1 MRVTLGPSILTADFL
16 HLERAVHEAESAG
29 VDFLHLDIMD
39 GQFVPNITFG
49 PFVVA
54 ALRKTTPLP
63 LDVHLMV
70 QTPEKHIA
78 SFIDAGADGITVHAE
93 ACQHLHGVLMS
104 IRTTGAAAG
113 VAINPGT
120 APESVAEVLHV
131 ADQLLVM
138 SVNPGFG
145 GQSFLPT
152 SISKITRSRE
162 LIEQSG
168 AQVIIAVDGGV
179 KPSNVGK
186 VVAAGASMIVA
197 GSAIYSPEVTVAEGV
212 HALLAGIDAV
222 VAQTGGQQ

>member
-1 MRVTLGPSILTADFL
+1 MTLGPSILTADFL
-16 HLERAVHEAESAG
+16 HLGRAIHEAEIAG

-54 ALRKTTPLP
+54 ALRSATTLP

-70 QTPEKHIA
+70 QSPEKHIA
-78 SFIDAGADGITVHAE
+78 SFVDAGADGITVHAE
-93 ACQHLHGVLMS
+93 ACQHLHGVMMA
-104 IRTTGAAAG
+104 IRSAGAAAG

-120 APESVAEVLHV
+120 APECVAEVLQI

-145 GQSFLPT
+145 GQSYLPT
-152 SISKITRSRE
+152 STAKIVRARE
-162 LIEQSG
+162 LMVRLG
-168 AQVIIAVDGGV
+168 AHATIAVDGGM
-179 KPSNVGK
+179 KATNVGK

-197 GSAIYSPEVTVAEGV
+197 GSAIYSPDITVSDAV
-212 HALLAGIDAV
+212 HALRAGIDAV
-222 VAQTGGQQ
+222 AA